1 MYASLWGAEVI
12 SIRYDTIVRL
22 PAARQL
28 AFFPILTLWA
38 ALTAVFI
45 VVAHFSGYGFP
56 SGGRSF
62 TATLLSFALLLAV
75 MLLFA
80 ARGSTEKFSSTAG
93 PGSAW
98 LLALI
103 LFFAFLVYALG
114 TSAASLTRLAAAAAF
129 IFLPLLLLAAA
140 RSSSSGSWQDLLTI
154 VALWTAVKFGPSH
167 WLWPYPGGR
176 LAYIFTVLLAINI
189 AIAGF
194 LLLRRT
200 KNVGYNIGWA
210 HGWTLSTL

>member
-12 SIRYDTIVRL
+12 SIRYDTIVRV

-28 AFFPILTLWA
+28 AFSPILTLWA

-62 TATLLSFALLLAV
+62 IATLLSFALLLAV

-103 LFFAFLVYALG
+103 LFFAFLVYTLG
-114 TSAASLTRLAAAAAF
+114 TGAASLTRLAASAPF
-129 IFLPLLLLAAA
+129 TFLPLVFLG
-140 RSSSSGSWQDLLTI
+140 SSPCLSPCFCRCLFTI
-154 VALWTAVKFGPSH
+154 RPLRPAGKLRPSH
-167 WLWPYPGGR
+167 C
-176 LAYIFTVLLAINI
+176 V
-189 AIAGF
+189 
-194 LLLRRT
+194 
-200 KNVGYNIGWA
+200 
-210 HGWTLSTL
+210 